1 MSAQQPEALR
11 IADLFE
17 VFGTNE
23 LAKKAAAEL
32 RRLHALNVE
41 WHEKAT
47 TWLASPEAAQ
57 RLAGYQDLA
66 QRLNAV
72 EQQRDELLEALK
84 ACDEAMSYMS
94 EYDIPLTLPGQVKD
108 AIAKAIG

>member
-1 MSAQQPEALR
+1 MSAKQPEALWM
-11 IADLFE
+11 ADALETTNGLF
-17 VFGTNE
+17 VKNQ
-23 LAKKAAAEL
+23 AAAEL
-32 RRLHALNVE
+32 RRLHAMNVE
-41 WHEKAT
+41 WHEKAA

-94 EYDIPLTLPGQVKD
+94 EYDIPLTLPGHVKA